1 MSQAK
6 ETNFRVWLE
15 KHDNLIKAIVAMMMP
30 LLLCILRCAL
40 QGEWIGNV
48 DITNSEWNDELF
60 YFKQVECILEY
71 GYPQGY
77 FGFNES
83 HAMYLSFAAWS
94 PVLLFPWIIWG
105 LLFGWNLMSPIWC
118 NIVVMMLTVF
128 VFVRLVKP
136 NWKQVLTLTVL
147 FAVFS
152 PMTRFM
158 LSAMP
163 EVLCFAVVITEL
175 ALAINYAREAKNWKL
190 VCMLVLVVL
199 MTLMRPYLL
208 MFIIFP
214 AYFWLKKNVKAG
226 SLGIIAVIGIT
237 GVIYF
242 SINHFLSAEYLTPL
256 FDTTWVDVFLTEG
269 FGAGVKN
276 MCSRLWRVG
285 ANVKDMLL
293 DGIFNGFH
301 IGTQYAGFLI
311 LMLIFMVQSV
321 MDWKKKKYQELHL
334 HFSMVICF
342 VGMLVALFL
351 MYKPREGGRHLLTFI
366 AVGIFVLS
374 ITETKY
380 FRKAIVTAVTFGYLY
395 VIMAIDPY
403 ECQVPFV
410 NEERQAVIAQWEELL
425 AEEMILDEEAAI
437 SYDNTIIWTLWDAV
451 GDTRLAM
458 KWQELY
464 AVPKGFGI
472 SCCDDYYVKDH
483 FSELKSR
490 YLAIIADGM
499 LEEMCTEAGLDEIG
513 RSKEV
518 IIYRL
523 R

>member
-1 MSQAK
+1 MSKAK
-6 ETNFRVWLE
+6 GMDFRMWVE
-15 KHDNLIKAIVAMMMP
+15 KHDNLVKAIVAMFMP

-40 QGEWIGNV
+40 QGKWIGDV
-48 DITNSEWNDELF
+48 YIPNSEWNDELF

-77 FGFNES
+77 FGFNGS
-83 HAMYLSFAAWS
+83 QAMHLSLAAWN
-94 PVLLFPWIIWG
+94 PVSMITWIIWG
-105 LLFGWNLMSPIWC
+105 TLFGWNLMSPVYY
-118 NIVVMMLTVF
+118 NIVVMMLTVL
-128 VFVRLVKP
+128 VFVLLVKP
-136 NWKQVLTLTVL
+136 NWKQILTLTVL

-158 LSAMP
+158 LSAMS
-163 EVLCFAVVITEL
+163 EVLCFAVVITEV

-190 VCMLVLVVL
+190 VGMLILVVL
-199 MTLMRPYLL
+199 MALMRPYLI
-208 MFIIFP
+208 MFILFP
-214 AYFWLKKNVKAG
+214 AYFWLKKDVKAG
-226 SLGIIAVIGIT
+226 CIGIVAVIGVA

-242 SINHFLSAEYLTPL
+242 SINHFLTAEYLNPL
-256 FDTTWVDVFLTEG
+256 FDTKWVEVFQTDG

-276 MCSRLWRVG
+276 MFIRLWKMG
-285 ANVKDMLL
+285 ASIKDMLL

-301 IGTQYAGFLI
+301 IGTEYAGFLF
-311 LMLIFMVQSV
+311 LMLVFMMQSV
-321 MDWKKKKYQELHL
+321 VDWKKKKYQELQLHL
-334 HFSMVICF
+334 AMVICF
-342 VGMLVALFL
+342 VGMLTTLFFL
-351 MYKPREGGRHLLTFI
+351 YKPRDGGRHLLTFI
-366 AVGIFVLS
+366 VVGIFVLS

-380 FRKAIVTAVTFGYLY
+380 FRKVIVTALTFGYLY

-403 ECQVPFV
+403 ECQVPFLD
-410 NEERQAVIAQWEELL
+410 EERQSVIAQWEELL
-425 AEEMILDEEAAI
+425 AEEMVLDEEAGI

-472 SCCDDYYVKDH
+472 NCCDEYYVKDH
-483 FSELKSR
+483 FNALKSK